1 MEAIKGL
8 FIPDSDLSPEERWQ
22 QIVSGGMEERH
33 GDVIQGPPEIVAER
47 LLQFLTRN
55 KFV

>member
-1 MEAIKGL
+1 M
-8 FIPDSDLSPEERWQ
+8 LSREYAYNDEP
-22 QIVSGGMEERH
+22 GGMEERH

-47 LLQFLTRN
+47 LLQFLTQN

>member
-1 MEAIKGL
+1 MTKRPPKVGNYRDQRQ
-8 FIPDSDLSPEERWQ
+8 PRD
-22 QIVSGGMEERH
+22 G
-33 GDVIQGPPEIVAER
+33 VIQGPPEIVAER